1 MPSPPLRCASG
12 ARRTRVVDERGQ
24 SASGRTKSGISH
36 APVARICCA
45 TALDDP
51 EVEIDEHVE
60 RVERN
65 GHRPANAL
73 LSVSVGNASGG
84 VAISSGDMPNRSASG
99 CNAARSKP

>member
-12 ARRTRVVDERGQ
+12 ARRRGIGDERGQ
-24 SASGRTKSGISH
+24 GFRSDEVRDLARAGRADLLT
-36 APVARICCA
+36 
-45 TALDDP
+45 TAFDHP
-51 EVEIDEHVE
+51 EVEIDERVE